1 MYLNKYPFLSKKY
14 KIKHFSTFSSPF
26 SNINVTKFKSKIL
39 EKVLEFQEKEEN
51 CISLINYNLLF
62 KIKQRKKQKKILNN
76 NLNDSLSNTMS
87 NSKEINDEI
96 NSLDK
101 NIKAKGSFLNKNF
114 SKTKTNF
121 PFIKRNQRKI
131 KTFSLFKT
139 IQKKVKFNDL
149 LLETPN
155 NEKDKIKK
163 DIVNKQYSLSSKY
176 NNIELIS
183 NNDSYINTN
192 TNNYFTS
199 LNNDKKNKCAKFL
212 KNESM
217 KDINNLNQI
226 KFDNQK
232 NFYFTNNYFS
242 LQNNQEEKYNKE
254 LIDLKKPLKKS
265 YSSFNSKNIKFLK
278 NIMKNNDIL
287 IPVNNHKKLSL
298 RNFSNKSIT
307 NYKSLSILKKPEI
320 KKESL
325 KSIYSLNRNN
335 FFLTSSIDKKNNIN
349 NNNDINDI
357 NNEKTNSSYFSHSK
371 NSSCNDD
378 IAEKKSRIQYNDKS
392 KNTKIKKEKT
402 EENFKKLKK
411 IFKIRIKNKI
421 KELEKEIKKDIKEN
435 NNNVKINKLLIKYMI
450 KKCKYIYKMIEQ
462 KMKYEIM
469 NLDKEYDKNEVILNL
484 TKKQSEAALVINNF
498 YKNGGNK
505 SNDNLKY
512 KNINKNRHIIYNLI
526 DKNLQMEYKVNAYID
541 KLLEK
546 I

>member
-1 MYLNKYPFLSKKY
+1 MYLNKYPFISKKY

-226 KFDNQK
+226 KFDSQK

-254 LIDLKKPLKKS
+254 LKDLKKPLKKS

-371 NSSCNDD
+371 NSSYNDD

-421 KELEKEIKKDIKEN
+421 KELEKEMKKDIKEN

-484 TKKQSEAALVINNF
+484 TKKQSEAALIINNF